1 MFLATGF
8 LYTGDG
14 PEDIKGNMGILDQVE
29 AMRWVNKYI
38 RCFGG
43 DKENV
48 TIFGE
53 SAGSVQN
60 SCAHPLFLRLCLNI

>member
-1 MFLATGF
+1 MPDTASKMLFSTGF

-14 PEDIKGNMGILDQVE
+14 SEDIKGNMGILDQME

-60 SCAHPLFLRLCLNI
+60 S